1 MSNAIVRLML
11 NTADYDRNIK
21 KTQSEMQAFKGKVS
35 QIAGGMMKFAGA
47 IGVAMSAG
55 EAFNKIMRGS
65 QTTSDEYDRVLR
77 SATTTVDNFFTA
89 LSTGDFSSFNRGLGE
104 MITKARSANDAL
116 DQLWNTGMS
125 YRYFNAENQANF
137 AENIAILRD
146 KSATDEQ
153 KKQARDDI
161 AAIMKDQKEITEEY
175 SRRSNEAIASLVV
188 EGNTLNPAMI
198 TEEAL
203 NKVMRYDV
211 SSAGS
216 QLKSEQTARYKE
228 YLKKI
233 DQAKKDAFTTRYTP
247 NGDRISDIDPK
258 LFNKEL
264 DKLNNEYLDAITF
277 NEVLVK
283 KNDEWLE
290 KLVGIREQA
299 KGAERVLSSMQ
310 KTLNRA
316 VTPEEK
322 KTGTGGT
329 SKDTLIPKN
338 SIAELNKQITDAQKV
353 YANAASDAARTAALK
368 TIEELQNKKVTI
380 EFQAKFPNA
389 PELVSGRGSDR
400 NLSGMAKLPDD
411 IYKLPKFES
420 PIKEEDISINE
431 EYAETLGA
439 VGNAFSVMG
448 QAADAN
454 AASVLTW
461 MSAMMQASAAV
472 IDSVS
477 KVVAAKTAEGAA
489 SAGAEAAKTPVVGWL
504 MVGAAIAS
512 ALAAFASIPKF
523 AEGGIVGGSSKMGD
537 HMIARV
543 NAGEMILNTTQQ
555 GKLFDMINNGTI
567 GGNIQVGGSVT
578 VNGSKMMLAIT
589 NEMKKT
595 GKRFPK

>member
-1 MSNAIVRLML
+1 MSNAIVRLLL

-21 KTQSEMQAFKGKVS
+21 KTQAQMQAFKGKVS
-35 QIAGGMMKFAGA
+35 QMAGGMMKFAGT
-47 IGVAMSAG
+47 IGVAVSAG

-89 LSTGDFSSFNRGLGE
+89 LSTGDFSAFNKGIGE
-104 MITKARSANDAL
+104 MIAKARDANDAL

-146 KSATDEQ
+146 KSATEEQ
-153 KKQARDDI
+153 KKQAR
-161 AAIMKDQKEITEEY
+161 AAIETIMKDQREITEEY

-216 QLKSEQTARYKE
+216 QLKAEQAARYEE
-228 YLKKI
+228 YLKEVELARKN
-233 DQAKKDAFTTRYTP
+233 AFTTRYTP
-247 NGDRISDIDPK
+247 NGDRISAVDPT
-258 LFNKEL
+258 LFNREL
-264 DKLNNEYLDAITF
+264 GKLNNEYLDAITF

-283 KNDEWLE
+283 KNDQWLE

-299 KGAERVLSSMQ
+299 KNAERALASMQ

-316 VTPEEK
+316 ITPEEK

-329 SKDTLIPKN
+329 PKDTLIPKN

-353 YANAASDAARTAALK
+353 YADAASDAARQAALK
-368 TIEELQNKKVTI
+368 TLEELQNKKVTI

-389 PELVSGRGSDR
+389 PGLVSGRGSDR
-400 NLSGMAKLPDD
+400 DLLGMAKIPEN
-411 IYKLPKFES
+411 IYDMPKIEN
-420 PIKEEDISINE
+420 PINEKDISINE

-439 VGNAFSVMG
+439 IGNAFSMMG
-448 QAADAN
+448 QATDAN
-454 AASVLTW
+454 AASVLNW
-461 MSAMMQASAAV
+461 MSTMMQASAAV
-472 IDSVS
+472 IEAAS

-489 SAGAEAAKTPVVGWL
+489 AAGAEAAKTPVVGWL

-512 ALAAFASIPKF
+512 ALAAFSSIPAF

-537 HMIARV
+537 RMVARV

-567 GGNIQVGGSVT
+567 GGNITVGGSVT